1 MRTLYTSAL
10 AALTLLLTIP
20 AATAQELRANITVN
34 APNLTTIPR
43 AVMTEFENVVTEFL
57 NNTQFTELE
66 YEEEERIECNFTF
79 TVTSEADERTFR
91 ADLLIQSTRPVFG
104 SDYQS
109 TVINWLDQNAV
120 IQYEQY
126 QPLDYSELQY
136 TSSLVSLLSF
146 YAHLIIATDQDSFS
160 PLGGTDTYQRA
171 EQLVAALPNDLTRA
185 DRSWTNT
192 QQRGRFNLLREY
204 LNPRAR
210 NYRQVL
216 YDYHRQGLDVMGTDP
231 IAGRTVMGRSLDK
244 LEQVRS
250 DIPNS
255 LLLSIFSSAKT
266 EELLSVFAP
275 ATPQERQGVYQVMTS
290 IDPINVTKLRAIR

>member
-1 MRTLYTSAL
+1 MRILYSGALALLCLAL
-10 AALTLLLTIP
+10 AASP
-20 AATAQELRANITVN
+20 AAAQELRANVTVN
-34 APNLTTIPR
+34 APNLTIIPR

-57 NNTQFTELE
+57 NNTQFTELQ

-79 TVTSEADERTFR
+79 TVTAEVDERVFR
-91 ADLLIQSTRPVFG
+91 ADLLIQSARPVFG

-109 TVINWLDQNAV
+109 TLLNWLDQNAV
-120 IQYEQY
+120 IEYEQY

-146 YAHLIIATDQDSFS
+146 YAHVIIATDQDSFS

-171 EQLVAALPNDLTRA
+171 EQLLAGLPNNVTST

-210 NYRQVL
+210 NYRQAL
-216 YDYHRQGLDVMGTDP
+216 YDYHRLGLDVMGTDP
-231 IAGRTVMGRSLDK
+231 IAGRTVMGRSLQK

-275 ATPQERQGVYQVMTS
+275 ATPQERQSVYQVMTS